1 MYLRHRL
8 LKLKNDAK
16 TCLLM
21 ANILPLY
28 LKNIILCFYKE
39 QKESVKNLPIKEA
52 ILEVNHWC
60 HEKVTYRPSDGR
72 TSVPLAIRHAYL
84 ATFYNENQL

>member
-1 MYLRHRL
+1 
-8 LKLKNDAK
+8 
-16 TCLLM
+16 M

>member
-1 MYLRHRL
+1 
-8 LKLKNDAK
+8 
-16 TCLLM
+16 M

-72 TSVPLAIRHAYL
+72 TSVLYAMLILPPSIMKISFEALKWNGIW
-84 ATFYNENQL
+84 NEGLGGNSHSCS